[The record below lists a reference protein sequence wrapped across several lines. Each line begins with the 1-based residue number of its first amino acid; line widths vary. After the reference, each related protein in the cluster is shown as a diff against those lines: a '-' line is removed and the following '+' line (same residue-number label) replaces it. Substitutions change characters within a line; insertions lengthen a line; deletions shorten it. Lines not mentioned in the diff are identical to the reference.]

1 MRKLKITLLIGMFLL
16 TLFYSITISNTT
28 TVTSMAKQ
36 YLVSSSD
43 IEAKSGMF
51 VDASLEFG
59 VPASILIAMA
69 IEETSFGTK
78 GVAISLNNW
87 FGMEKTS
94 LYPTDPN
101 YTGRFEKY
109 PNAKASIRDAA
120 RLLGSPKSMYKVTN
134 IIINNGGLEGAYD
147 KIARSITA
155 HWCVNEP
162 GAPCSYDAQKLLDDI
177 EKYDL
182 TKYDAQLKEL
192 SISDIKAILDKYYGP
207 NAIPIPGY
215 DGTVQDDWNGDY
227 TEPDLGTNVVDGIY
241 FNTSYS
247 GNIEEGYI
255 YKKYSKTPMWENIG
269 TDSVEQKVNT
279 IIRRTFVQG
288 EELYG
293 DGILHADDFLFNGTE
308 NLPPPSNVP
317 TNGGTPLSCYTRI
330 TSSFNDQ
337 ESFRNAKHKGLDLAA
352 PVGTVIYSVIDGQ
365 VIQTHTGCPSNG
377 FYGSTCGGGY
387 GNHIRIRGTDGRIY
401 IYAHMQTG
409 PFFSKGD
416 SVSKGSRI
424 GIVGSSGSSTGPHL
438 HFEVKENNV
447 SINPL
452 PYSNYSNIPKCGV
465 GGAR

>member
-1 MRKLKITLLIGMFLL
+1 MRKKKRLFIVGMLVL
-16 TLFYSITISNTT
+16 VLFYSIPFFNTRTITNQS
-28 TVTSMAKQ
+28 KQ

-87 FGMEKTS
+87 FGMEKSS

-120 RLLGSPKSMYKVTN
+120 RLLGSPKSSYRITN
-134 IIINNGGLEGAYD
+134 IIINNGGLDGAYD
-147 KIARSITA
+147 KIARSVTA
-155 HWCVNEP
+155 HWCVDEP

-182 TKYDAQLKEL
+182 TKYDETLKGL

-215 DGTVQDDWNGDY
+215 DGVQDDWNGDY
-227 TEPDLGTNVVDGIY
+227 TEPDLSTNVVDGIY

-247 GNIEEGYI
+247 GDIKEGYI
-255 YKKYSKTPMWENIG
+255 YKKYSNTPMWGNIG
-269 TDSVEQKVNT
+269 TDSEEQKVNT

-293 DGILHADDFLFNGTE
+293 DGVLHADNFLFNGTD
-308 NLPPPSNVP
+308 NTPPPSNIP
-317 TNGGTPLSCYTRI
+317 IGNGIPLSCYTKI
-330 TSSFNDQ
+330 TSSFHDK
-337 ESFRNAKHKGLDLAA
+337 ESFRTSKHKGLDLAA
-352 PVGTVIYSVIDGQ
+352 PMGTKIYSVTSGQ
-365 VIQTHTGCPSNG
+365 VISTYTGCPPIG
-377 FYGSTCGGGY
+377 YYGSKCGSGY
-387 GNHIRIRGTDGRIY
+387 GNHIKIRGADGRIY

-409 PFFSKGD
+409 PFLSKGD
-416 SVSKGSRI
+416 QVAKGMQV

-438 HFEVKENNV
+438 HFEVKENNQ

-452 PYSNYSNIPKCGV
+452 PYSNYSNIPICGKK
-465 GGAR
+465 

>member
-1 MRKLKITLLIGMFLL
+1 MRKLKTAFIVGMLFLVY
-16 TLFYSITISNTT
+16 FYSITSSNTIT
-28 TVTSMAKQ
+28 ITNTAKQ

-109 PNAKASIRDAA
+109 PNARASIRDAA

-134 IIINNGGLEGAYD
+134 IIINNGGLDGAYD
-147 KIARSITA
+147 KIARSVTA

-162 GAPCSYDAQKLLDDI
+162 GAPCSYDAQTLLDDI
-177 EKYDL
+177 EKFDL

-192 SISDIKAILDKYYGP
+192 SISDIKTILDKYYGP

-215 DGTVQDDWNGDY
+215 DGIVQDDWSGDY
-227 TEPDLGTNVVDGIY
+227 TEPDLDNNIVDGIY

-247 GNIEEGYI
+247 GNVEEGYI
-255 YKKYSKTPMWENIG
+255 YTKHSSTPMWGNIG
-269 TDSVEQKVNT
+269 TDSNEQKVNT
-279 IIRRTFVQG
+279 IIRRIFLQG

-293 DGILHADDFLFNGTE
+293 DGMLHADDFLFNGTDDT
-308 NLPPPSNVP
+308 PPSDMP
-317 TNGGTPLSCYTRI
+317 IGDGKPLACYTKI
-330 TSSFNDQ
+330 TSSFNDK
-337 ESFRNAKHKGLDLAA
+337 ESFRKAKHKGLDLAA
-352 PVGTVIYSVIDGQ
+352 PRGTAIYSVIEGQ
-365 VIQTHTGCPSNG
+365 VTSTHTGCPPTG
-377 FYGSTCGGGY
+377 FYGSACGGGY
-387 GNHIRIRGTDGRIY
+387 GNHIKIRGVDGRIY

-416 SVSKGSRI
+416 HVAKGSQI

-447 SINPL
+447 SVNPL
-452 PYSNYSNIPKCGV
+452 PYSNYTNIPKCGV
-465 GGAR
+465 GK

>member
-1 MRKLKITLLIGMFLL
+1 MRKLKIAFIVGMVFLA
-16 TLFYSITISNTT
+16 LFTSITTSNTKT
-28 TVTSMAKQ
+28 ITSKAKQ
-36 YLVSSSD
+36 YLVSSSA
-43 IEAKSGMF
+43 IEAKSSMF

-69 IEETSFGTK
+69 IEETGFGTA

-87 FGMEKTS
+87 FGMEKSS

-109 PNAKASIRDAA
+109 PNARASIRDAA

-182 TKYDAQLKEL
+182 TKYDVQLKEL

-215 DGTVQDDWNGDY
+215 DGIVQDDWNGDY
-227 TEPDLGTNVVDGIY
+227 TEPDVGTNIVDGIY

-255 YKKYSKTPMWENIG
+255 YKKYAETPMWSNIG
-269 TDSVEQKVNT
+269 TDSIEQKVNT
-279 IIRRTFVQG
+279 IIRRIFIQG

-308 NLPPPSNVP
+308 QDGPEEGGGMGGFSGMPLPSIRCYTSPFGYRGNIGVP
-317 TNGGTPLSCYTRI
+317 NASTYHKGIDLPATMGTPI
-330 TSSFNDQ
+330 F
-337 ESFRNAKHKGLDLAA
+337 
-352 PVGTVIYSVIDGQ
+352 TVA
-365 VIQTHTGCPSNG
+365 
-377 FYGSTCGGGY
+377 
-387 GNHIRIRGTDGRIY
+387 DGRITFSGWY
-401 IYAHMQTG
+401 GSGGNTVIVEHANGVRTLYMHM
-409 PFFSKGD
+409 SRKNVKVGD
-416 SVSKGSRI
+416 IVSAGDVI
-424 GIVGSSGSSTGPHL
+424 GFVGSTGASNGSHL
-438 HFEVKENNV
+438 HFQIEDHGKAIDPQKRFSYLAN
-447 SINPL
+447 L
-452 PYSNYSNIPKCGV
+452 KRC
-465 GGAR
+465 

>member
-1 MRKLKITLLIGMFLL
+1 MKKLKAPFICGIFFLVL
-16 TLFYSITISNTT
+16 FCSTLFSNTNT
-28 TVTSMAKQ
+28 IINRAKR
-36 YLVSSSD
+36 YNVSSSD
-43 IEAKSGMF
+43 IASKSGMF

-78 GVAISLNNW
+78 GVGVSLNNW
-87 FGMEKTS
+87 FGIEKTS

-109 PNAKASIRDAA
+109 PNARASIRDAA
-120 RLLGSPKSMYKVTN
+120 RLLGSPKSSYKITN
-134 IIINNGGLEGAYD
+134 IIINNGGLDGAYD

-182 TKYDAQLKEL
+182 TKYDEKLKNL
-192 SISDIKAILDKYYGP
+192 SVDEIKAILDKYYGP

-215 DGTVQDDWNGDY
+215 DGVQNDWSGDY
-227 TEPDLGTNVVDGIY
+227 TEPDLSDNIVDGIY
-241 FNTSYS
+241 FNTSYY
-247 GNIEEGYI
+247 GDITEGYI
-255 YKKYSKTPMWENIG
+255 YKKYAELPMWGNIG
-269 TDSVEQKVNT
+269 TDSDEKKVDT
-279 IIRRTFVQG
+279 IIRRTFIQG

-293 DGILHADDFLFNGTE
+293 DGVLHADDFLFMKTE
-308 NLPPPSNVP
+308 NTPPPSNVP
-317 TNGGTPLSCYTRI
+317 TGNGTPLSCYVRI
-330 TSSFNDQ
+330 SSSFNDQ

-352 PVGTVIYSVIDGQ
+352 PVGTKIYSVTSGQ
-365 VIQTHTGCPSNG
+365 VIATHTGCPPVG
-377 FYGSTCGGGY
+377 YYGSKCGGGY
-387 GNHIRIRGTDGRIY
+387 GNHIKIRGVDGKVY

-409 PFFSKGD
+409 PLFKKGD
-416 SVSKGSRI
+416 QVVKGSHI

-438 HFEVKENNV
+438 HFEVKQNNV

-452 PYSNYSNIPKCGV
+452 PYSNYTNIPKCG
-465 GGAR
+465 GG

>member
-1 MRKLKITLLIGMFLL
+1 MRKKKRLFIVGMLVL
-16 TLFYSITISNTT
+16 VLFYSIPFFNTRTITNQS
-28 TVTSMAKQ
+28 KQ

-87 FGMEKTS
+87 FGMEKSS

-120 RLLGSPKSMYKVTN
+120 RLLGSPKSSYRITN
-134 IIINNGGLEGAYD
+134 IIINNGGLDGAYD
-147 KIARSITA
+147 KIARSVTA
-155 HWCVNEP
+155 HWCVDEP

-182 TKYDAQLKEL
+182 TRYDAALKEL
-192 SISDIKAILDKYYGP
+192 SISDIKAILDKYYGQ

-215 DGTVQDDWNGDY
+215 DGVQDDWNGDY
-227 TEPDLGTNVVDGIY
+227 TEPDLSTNVVDGIY

-247 GNIEEGYI
+247 GDIKEGYI
-255 YKKYSKTPMWENIG
+255 YKKYSNTSMWGNIG
-269 TDSVEQKVNT
+269 TDSEEQKVNT

-293 DGILHADDFLFNGTE
+293 DGVLHADNFLFNGTDE
-308 NLPPPSNVP
+308 KAPTDPIPGEFSGMPLPTIRCYSSPFGYRGNIGVP
-317 TNGGTPLSCYTRI
+317 GASSYHKGIDLPANFGTPIFTVADGKVVLSGWYG
-330 TSSFNDQ
+330 S
-337 ESFRNAKHKGLDLAA
+337 G
-352 PVGTVIYSVIDGQ
+352 GYTVIVE
-365 VIQTHTGCPSNG
+365 HANG
-377 FYGSTCGGGY
+377 KRTLYMHMSRLNVKVGSTVS
-387 GNHIRIRGTDGRIY
+387 
-401 IYAHMQTG
+401 A
-409 PFFSKGD
+409 GD
-416 SVSKGSRI
+416 TI
-424 GIVGSSGSSTGPHL
+424 GFVGSTGASSGNHL
-438 HFEVKENNV
+438 HFQIEINGKEVDPQKLFSYLAN
-447 SINPL
+447 L
-452 PYSNYSNIPKCGV
+452 KKC
-465 GGAR
+465 